1 MKKNQT
7 PKKEIHETPAQALR
21 EVEIVDAAPVP
32 SPSAREQRGN
42 VFIGTLNV
50 FNAPVQKYLGEPL
63 RQRYHRHYH
72 PRHKHGM
79 KHFVAD
85 IFLALVVVGLLGANI
100 YAAFFFAPSLLER
113 VQLTLATTPETVT
126 SGDRVTL
133 TFAYKNDNDGAL
145 TDAHLAVFLPKH
157 FSHITTTPAS
167 FDERTNTFSLGRI
180 VAGGN
185 GVVEVRGQLTGSV
198 GTDVPVGAVLSYG
211 RERKG
216 LAENRESKSVS
227 FAIPLLQSTVR
238 LSLDMQDDVVHE
250 GTTSFVVQY
259 ENTGKPPIAELV
271 LQPNVSDT
279 LQLKESSAP
288 LTDGVFR
295 ITNIAQG
302 GRGEIRGSVAI
313 RAHGEDT
320 TAFIVKAFVEGTS
333 LLQSEAKKDL
343 RIFYPKVSVAPL
355 RDRGRDSVI
364 LGGVL
369 DFSFAYE
376 NGEGEDILDL
386 SVTVDPPSAL
396 FARDAKTVTTMT
408 KREDPSFALVRA
420 GAKGTIPFALP
431 VKATIDRQSLFG
443 AGDPIIRIPYVVR
456 YRRASHPD
464 RLIQFERTDE
474 RTVQSDLAIDAFGRY
489 YTLEGD
495 QLGRGPLPPRVRETT
510 RYWVFIPLT
519 NTISD
524 VVDVVVTAEL
534 GAHAEWTRKGSITL
548 GDALTYDE
556 RARRVT
562 WRVPRVTKYSG
573 GEYPDVG
580 AAVEVALTPEAD
592 DIGKEPVLLT
602 NIRVRGHDTF
612 TNATIEREAATVTT
626 QLAVDR
632 KAKER
637 SKVVP

>member
-1 MKKNQT
+1 MKKNKT
-7 PKKEIHETPAQALR
+7 SEKEIR
-21 EVEIVDAAPVP
+21 EASAEPSRAVEIVDAKPVQEP
-32 SPSAREQRGN
+32 LAREQQGN

-85 IFLALVVVGLLGANI
+85 IFLVLVVTGLLGANI
-100 YAAFFFAPSLLER
+100 YTAFFFAPSLLER

-126 SGDRVTL
+126 SGDLVTL
-133 TFAYKNDNDGAL
+133 TFSYKNDNDVAL
-145 TDAHLAVFLPKH
+145 TDAHLAVLLPKR
-157 FSHITTTPAS
+157 FLSITTIPTS

-216 LAENRESKSVS
+216 LGENRESKSVS

-238 LSLDMQDDVVHE
+238 LSLDIEGDVVHE
-250 GTTSFVVQY
+250 GTASFVAQY
-259 ENTGKPPIAELV
+259 ENIGKPPIAELV

-288 LTDGVFR
+288 LIDGVFR
-295 ITNIAQG
+295 ITNIALGQ
-302 GRGEIRGSVAI
+302 RGEIRGELRI

-320 TAFIVKAFVEGTS
+320 TTFVLKAFVEGTT
-333 LLQSEAKKDL
+333 LLQSEAKKTL

-355 RDRGRDSVI
+355 RDRDAVI
-364 LGGVL
+364 LGGDMDL
-369 DFSFAYE
+369 SFAYE
-376 NGEGEDILDL
+376 NGEGEDVLDL
-386 SVTVDPPSAL
+386 AIAVDPPSAL
-396 FARDAKTVTTMT
+396 FSRDAKMVTTMT
-408 KREDPSFALVRA
+408 KREDPSLALVRA
-420 GAKGTIPFALP
+420 GAKGIIAFTLP
-431 VKATIDRQSLFG
+431 AKATIDRQSLFLQ
-443 AGDPIIRIPYVVR
+443 GDPIIRIPYVVS
-456 YRRASHPD
+456 YRRASRPD

-474 RTVQSDLAIDAFGRY
+474 RKVQSDLTIDAFGRY

-495 QLGRGPLPPRVRETT
+495 QLGRGPLPPRVNETT

-534 GAHAEWTRKGSITL
+534 PAHAEWTRKGSITL

-556 RARRVT
+556 RTRTVT

-580 AAVEVALTPEAD
+580 AAVEVAVTPEAD
-592 DIGKEPVLLT
+592 DIGKEPILLT

-612 TNATIEREAATVTT
+612 TGATIEREAAIVTT
-626 QLAVDR
+626 QLSVDR
-632 KAKER
+632 KAKDKG
-637 SKVVP
+637 KVLP